1 VAVDRFAAK
10 LCEAQSGIFERAAIR
25 H

>member
-1 VAVDRFAAK
+1 MTVDRFAAK
-10 LCEAQSGIFERAAIR
+10 LCEAQSGVIQRAAIR